1 LPEAVNKSLGVQ
13 SLVDLNGRD
22 AEDGD
27 SDSMEL
33 KDLID
38 HWVQAIDRWVQRIDQ
53 GMGGTAEGVD
63 LAAEPD
69 PTPEAG

>member
-1 LPEAVNKSLGVQ
+1 
-13 SLVDLNGRD
+13 
-22 AEDGD
+22 
-27 SDSMEL
+27 MEL